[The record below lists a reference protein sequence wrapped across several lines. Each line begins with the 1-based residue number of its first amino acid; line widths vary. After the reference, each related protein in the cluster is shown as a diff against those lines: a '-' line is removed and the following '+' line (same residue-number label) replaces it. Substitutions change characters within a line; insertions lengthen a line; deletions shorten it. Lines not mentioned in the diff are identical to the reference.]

1 VDGYDTS
8 YFDWLGA
15 AMYAADS
22 RTGSMHGRQTF
33 FESAYAGIDEANLYC
48 RIDFA
53 GAVPQ
58 GELRLVVQCGTR
70 LAKPGATKDSA
81 PDTRRTLSEGRIL
94 HFEIAMLDGKLK
106 DWKVFDEN
114 PSEIAKHTSRVSRR
128 DAPDGTVVLASARQ
142 PFGAE
147 AALARILELKLP
159 LSMLGVT
166 QGQTVN
172 LRFTLWRQ
180 GLPLDALPVDGS
192 MELEIASEEQ
202 LANNTY
208 NDSPAG

>member
-1 VDGYDTS
+1 
-8 YFDWLGA
+8 
-15 AMYAADS
+15 
-22 RTGSMHGRQTF
+22 
-33 FESAYAGIDEANLYC
+33 
-48 RIDFA
+48 
-53 GAVPQ
+53 
-58 GELRLVVQCGTR
+58 
-70 LAKPGATKDSA
+70 
-81 PDTRRTLSEGRIL
+81 
-94 HFEIAMLDGKLK
+94 
-106 DWKVFDEN
+106 
-114 PSEIAKHTSRVSRR
+114 
-128 DAPDGTVVLASARQ
+128 VVLASARQ

-147 AALARILELKLP
+147 ATLARILELKLP

-166 QGQTVN
+166 QGQTIN